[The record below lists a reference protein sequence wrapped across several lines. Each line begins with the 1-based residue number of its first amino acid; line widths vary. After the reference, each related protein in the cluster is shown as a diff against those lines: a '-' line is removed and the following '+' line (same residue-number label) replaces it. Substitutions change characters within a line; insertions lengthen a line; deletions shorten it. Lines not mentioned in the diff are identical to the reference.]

1 MQIMLFL
8 IWGRIHPET
17 DFGAKGN
24 KEKGTGTRH
33 QLSLERDAA
42 RNRNET
48 GDRRLATRLRAEMI
62 ADPQLGMTH
71 AEMWA
76 RIDTSRK
83 A

>member
-8 IWGRIHPET
+8 IRGRIHPET

-42 RNRNET
+42 RNRNDSGFRQPVAANDT
-48 GDRRLATRLRAEMI
+48 RLATA
-62 ADPQLGMTH
+62 A
-71 AEMWA
+71 
-76 RIDTSRK
+76 
-83 A
+83 